1 MKLFSKIKRGAGK
14 FFKKVASG
22 VSDTFKKGGY
32 LTKGLDYANKGL
44 QYGGKIL
51 GAIEKV
57 PILGQALTPLTT
69 IARTGLGLGNKLVGG
84 VRAGQNIA
92 IDTVGSLRRGENVDN
107 KLMGQIKSGYA
118 GGKDMFNEGKAIN
131 FKRAG
136 QEVKGNILERAKEV
150 KAGDNEVT
158 FA

>member
-1 MKLFSKIKRGAGK
+1 MGLFSKLKRGANR
-14 FFKKVASG
+14 FFKKVAGG

-44 QYGGKIL
+44 AFGSKII

-57 PILGQALTPLTT
+57 PILGQALSPLTT
-69 IARTGLGLGNKLVGG
+69 IARTGLGLGNKLLGG

-107 KLMGQIKSGYA
+107 KLMDHIKSGYA
-118 GGKDMFNEGKAIN
+118 GGKDMYKEGKGVN
-131 FKRAG
+131 FKGAG
-136 QEVKGNILERAKEV
+136 KEVKGNILERVKEV
-150 KAGDNEVT
+150 KTGDSGLT